1 MLGEAIG
8 ATLMIRGLV
17 GAESSSAMGQA
28 ALVIGAIAIMAA
40 IGFRR
45 RARRA

>member
-28 ALVIGAIAIMAA
+28 ALVIGAIAIIAM
-40 IGFRR
+40 INYRR
-45 RARRA
+45 RAKRT